1 MKNIKVSGR
10 LLEVPASPI
19 RKLVPYATAAKK
31 RGIKV
36 YHLNIGDPDIKTPE
50 VMIDV
55 LKNWKDNPIAYGQSQ
70 GQPKFLESL
79 VGYYKKL
86 GYSFVESKNIQVTTG
101 GSEAISMALFAVCA
115 PGEEVIT
122 FEPYYANY
130 NSYSKI
136 NGVKIVPV
144 LTKGETGFHLPD
156 RKVIEKKI
164 GKKTKAILICNPSNP
179 TGTVYTK
186 EEMEMLV
193 SICVKNNLFL
203 ISDEVY
209 REFVYD
215 GKKYFSILE
224 YMKKYPDKMILLD
237 SLSKRYSL
245 CGARLG
251 MIVSL
256 NKDLTDGVLRMAQG
270 RLSSGYV
277 DQAMAEKLT
286 EVDDSYFKAVHREYQ
301 TRRDLLYKGLKSI
314 PGVYLEKP
322 EGAFY
327 TIVKLPVKDSED
339 FCQWLLEKFSYKNG
353 TVMVA
358 PAAGFYGTPG
368 MGKNEVRIAYVLNV
382 QDLKKAIEI
391 IAHALVEY
399 NRK

>member
-1 MKNIKVSGR
+1 M
-10 LLEVPASPI
+10 
-19 RKLVPYATAAKK
+19 RKLVPYAMEAKTQ
-31 RGIKV
+31 GIRV
-36 YHLNIGDPDIKTPE
+36 LHLNIGDPDIKTPK

-55 LKNWKDNPIAYGQSQ
+55 LNKWTENPIRYGQSQ
-70 GQPKFLESL
+70 GEGKFINSL
-79 VGYYKKL
+79 VSYFNRL
-86 GYSFVESKNIQVTTG
+86 GFGFIDKKNIQVTTG
-101 GSEAISMALFAVCA
+101 GSEAISMAFFAVCQ
-115 PGEEVIT
+115 PGEEAIT

-130 NSYSKI
+130 NSYAAI

-144 LTKGETGFHLPD
+144 LTTGETGFHLPE
-156 RKVIEKKI
+156 RQVIEGKI
-164 GKKTKAILICNPSNP
+164 TKKTKAIFICNPNNP

-186 EEMEMLV
+186 EEMDMLV

-224 YMKKYPDKMILLD
+224 YMKKYPDNMILLD

-256 NKDLTDGVLRMAQG
+256 KKDLTDGVLRMAQG

-286 EVDDSYFKAVHREYQ
+286 EVKDSYFASVHKEYQ

-327 TIVKLPVKDSED
+327 TIVKLPVKNSED
-339 FCQWLLEKFSYKNG
+339 FCQWLLTDFRYKNE

-358 PAAGFYGTPG
+358 PAAGFYGTKG
-368 MGKNEVRIAYVLNV
+368 MGKNEVRIAYVLNCN
-382 QDLKKAIEI
+382 DLEKAIEI
-391 IAHALVEY
+391 LRRALVEY
-399 NRK
+399 NR

>member
-1 MKNIKVSGR
+1 MKNTKVSNR
-10 LLEVPASPI
+10 LLAVPASPI
-19 RKLVPYATAAKK
+19 RKLVPFATEAKK
-31 RGIKV
+31 KGVKV

-55 LKNWKDNPIAYGQSQ
+55 LKNWTDNPIAYGQSQ

-79 VGYYKKL
+79 VSYYNKL
-86 GYSFVESKNIQVTTG
+86 GHSFVKTNHIQVTTG
-101 GSEAISMALFAVCA
+101 GSEAISMTLFAVCA
-115 PGEEVIT
+115 QGEEVIA

-130 NSYSKI
+130 NSYSTI

-144 LTKGETGFHLPD
+144 LTKGETGFHLPA
-156 RKVIEKKI
+156 RGEIEKKI
-164 GKKTKAILICNPSNP
+164 SKKTKAILICNPSNP

-186 EEMEMLV
+186 DEMEMLV

-256 NKDLTDGVLRMAQG
+256 NKDITDGTLRMAQG

-286 EVDDSYFKAVHREYQ
+286 EVDKSYFKAVQKEYQ
-301 TRRDLLYKGLKSI
+301 TRRDVLYQGLKSI

-339 FCQWLLEKFSYKNG
+339 FCQWLLTDFRYKNE

-358 PAAGFYGTPG
+358 PAAGFYGTRG
-368 MGKNEVRIAYVLNV
+368 MGKDEVRIAYVLNCS
-382 QDLKKAIEI
+382 DLEKAIEI
-391 IAHALVEY
+391 LRRALVEY
-399 NRK
+399 NR

>member
-1 MKNIKVSGR
+1 MKNTKVSGR

-19 RKLVPYATAAKK
+19 RKLVPFATEAKK
-31 RGIKV
+31 KGMKV

-55 LKNWKDNPIAYGQSQ
+55 LKNWSDNPIAYGQSQ

-79 VGYYKKL
+79 VSYYKKL

-101 GSEAISMALFAVCA
+101 GSEAISMAFFALCA
-115 PGEEVIT
+115 PGEEVIA

-130 NSYSKI
+130 NSYSSI

-144 LTKGETGFHLPD
+144 LTKGETGFHLPT
-156 RKVIEKKI
+156 KKEIEKKI
-164 GKKTKAILICNPSNP
+164 TGKTRAIIICNPSNP

-186 EEMEMLV
+186 AEMDMLI
-193 SICVKNNLFL
+193 SICVENNLFL

-256 NKDLTDGVLRMAQG
+256 NKDLMDGVLRMAQG

-286 EVDDSYFKAVHREYQ
+286 EVKNSYFKEVHQEYQ

-339 FCQWLLEKFSYKNG
+339 FCQWLLEKYNYKNE

-358 PAAGFYGTPG
+358 PAAGFYGTKG
-368 MGKNEVRIAYVLNV
+368 MGKNEVRIAYVLNCK
-382 QDLKKAIEI
+382 DLEKAIEI
-391 IAHALVEY
+391 LRRALVEY
-399 NRK
+399 NSK

>member
-1 MKNIKVSGR
+1 MKNTKVSDR

-19 RKLVPYATAAKK
+19 RKLVPYATEAKK
-31 RGIKV
+31 KGV
-36 YHLNIGDPDIKTPE
+36 HVFHLNIGDPDIKTPE

-55 LKNWKDNPIAYGQSQ
+55 LKNWSDNPIAYGQSQ
-70 GQPKFLESL
+70 GQPKLIESL
-79 VGYYKKL
+79 VIYYNKL
-86 GYSFVESKNIQVTTG
+86 GYSFIKNNHVQVTTG
-101 GSEAISMALFAVCA
+101 GSEAISMVFFAVCQ
-115 PGEEVIT
+115 PGEEVIA

-130 NSYSKI
+130 NSYSTI

-156 RKVIEKKI
+156 RKKIEKKI
-164 GKKTKAILICNPSNP
+164 NKKTRAILICNPSNP
-179 TGTVYTK
+179 TGTVYTR

-215 GKKYFSILE
+215 QKKHVSILE
-224 YMKKYPDKMILLD
+224 YMDKYPDKMVLLD

-256 NKDLTDGVLRMAQG
+256 NKDLMDGVLRIAQG
-270 RLSSGYV
+270 RLSSGYI
-277 DQAMAEKLT
+277 DQAMAEKLI
-286 EVDDSYFKAVHREYQ
+286 EVDDSYFKEVHKEYQ
-301 TRRDLLYKGLKSI
+301 TRRDVLYKGLKSI

-339 FCQWLLEKFSYKNG
+339 FCQWLLTDFRHNNA

-368 MGKNEVRIAYVLNV
+368 LGKNEIRIAYVLKTE
-382 QDLKKAIEI
+382 LMEKAIEI
-391 IAHALVEY
+391 LRQALIEY
-399 NRK
+399 KR